1 MGVVSIIT
9 GITIFVSGQHAQAAE
24 MTQSSS
30 DFNEQSQQTEQV
42 EHKEDTTH
50 LSYELNQEGD
60 TASQSKTN
68 QENQS
73 DGNVQKKSNQIQQD
87 STQTSPLNDQKQ
99 TSMEQQSKDNHVRI
113 HIQKAKIKMIK
124 ANNSLKIINTHK
136 QDINLILKIK
146 IMIKIHQIKSN
157 THLIKL
163 KTHLQK
169 EHNLNNH
176 SL

>member
-1 MGVVSIIT
+1 MT
-9 GITIFVSGQHAQAAE
+9 KNKLQWNNNQKTIMFP
-24 MTQSSS
+24 
-30 DFNEQSQQTEQV
+30 
-42 EHKEDTTH
+42 K
-50 LSYELNQEGD
+50 
-60 TASQSKTN
+60 
-68 QENQS
+68 
-73 DGNVQKKSNQIQQD
+73 I
-87 STQTSPLNDQKQ
+87 
-99 TSMEQQSKDNHVRI
+99 HVRI

-136 QDINLILKIK
+136 QNINLILKTK

-163 KTHLQK
+163 KSHLQK